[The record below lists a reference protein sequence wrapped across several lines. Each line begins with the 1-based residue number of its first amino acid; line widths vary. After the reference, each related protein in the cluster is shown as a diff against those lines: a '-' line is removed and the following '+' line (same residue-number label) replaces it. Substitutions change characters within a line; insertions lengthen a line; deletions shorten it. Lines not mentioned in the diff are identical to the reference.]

1 MARVKVIF
9 IYQNCSYSFHSTMK
23 KSSTYSLKSRL
34 WWRSKN
40 QGCQL
45 KITLSSRICL
55 SVFWTT
61 CFQVNQTSASH
72 DINTT
77 NNNPPSLRTNFS
89 RPKKQPTLPQMWRWI
104 KKEQRK
110 SAEICKKIRKLVL
123 KKMSKKHRFFKQG
136 PKMTKNHLEG
146 FWVNVWL
153 RNIAQTIN
161 PPK

>member
-23 KSSTYSLKSRL
+23 KSSTYYLKSRL

-110 SAEICKKIRKLVL
+110 SAEICKKYENWC
-123 KKMSKKHRFFKQG
+123 SKKCQKSTDFSNKAQKWQKIIWRGFGSMYDFEILPKQ
-136 PKMTKNHLEG
+136 
-146 FWVNVWL
+146 
-153 RNIAQTIN
+153 
-161 PPK
+161 